1 MQNRITFSNV
11 IGVLLEN
18 KKKTYAQYRMIEDI
32 FFDCLSNMDLFEKD
46 DFEKN
51 VTYSRW
57 CTGDRPIPKEILSF
71 YDNAGFDGIQNNIQ
85 DDVIP
90 NLINVPA
97 TRELLLE
104 LVADSVDVIGTKKA
118 DEFARITD
126 DAELITALIRYAILN
141 DHDSKH
147 TLLSP
152 DLSDILLSNRLP
164 SANCYFIGRKEE
176 LKAVAKAL
184 QDHNPVFITGTAGMG
199 KSELVKT
206 YAKKNEKKYTNIIHL
221 FYGGD
226 LKKCVAHMEFSDDTA
241 DMSEEMLFDKHMR
254 ILKKL
259 HSDSLIIIDNFN
271 VLPKEDAFFK
281 EFIKLNCKILVTS
294 RCNISQYE
302 TIKIS
307 EMDADTELIELFYK
321 HCPSAK
327 SSQDVVKEIIQTVG
341 CHTLTVCLS
350 ALSLTASGMEPEEL
364 LAELKTCGLNI
375 TSGEDVELY
384 KDDDFTDGLMIEHL
398 SKLLQLGKL
407 SNQQLDILRNLSL
420 LPVSGV
426 IKNSFK
432 NWMKLD
438 NLTDVN
444 HLIKYGFINEDTDNK
459 KISLHPLL
467 QEVIAIETMPTV
479 TACSTLLDNLH
490 LICLAHG
497 LELRRPENVI
507 ASLISVTE
515 RIIVDDGA
523 YFLLFL
529 QDVFPYLDKYLVSDY
544 LPKLTERISYVM
556 EEYKLESPCDKALLL
571 DYKAECFLLKKD
583 YGNAVKKR
591 EKAINIME
599 KLHTKDADMRTTN
612 LLSNLYNNLSN
623 TYLLMKQGNE
633 AAKALRTAFNIRIE
647 YAHLGLTES
656 HDSLQQMM
664 NLINMLLLAK
674 DVDNAKIVLEQYE
687 TLVLEHLSDTSLDY
701 GICKLSQGIIDM
713 MERKPEAAEI
723 NLLGAESII
732 GNAVGTDNDY
742 MRTTYRYLNNLYA
755 RWKKPEKAIE
765 YRDKF
770 LGVNGGFL
778 GRNRVGGGD

>member
-141 DHDSKH
+141 VHDSKH

-164 SANCYFIGRKEE
+164 SANCYCIGRKEE

-623 TYLLMKQGNE
+623 TYLLMKQGPE

-770 LGVNGGFL
+770 LGVNRGIS
-778 GRNRVGGGD
+778 RTKSSRRR

>member
-18 KKKTYAQYRMIEDI
+18 KKKTYAQYQMIEDI
-32 FFDCLSNMDLFEKD
+32 FYDCLCNMDLFEKD

-104 LVADSVDVIGTKKA
+104 LVADSVDVIGTEKA
-118 DEFARITD
+118 DEFAGITD
-126 DAELITALIRYAILN
+126 DSELITVLIRYAILN

-152 DLSDILLSNRLP
+152 DLSDIMLSNRLP
-164 SANCYFIGRKEE
+164 SANSYFIGRKEE
-176 LKAVAKAL
+176 LKAVTKAL
-184 QDHNPVFITGTAGMG
+184 QEHNPVFITGTAGMG
-199 KSELVKT
+199 KSELAKT

-221 FYGGD
+221 FYDGD
-226 LKKCVAHMEFSDDTA
+226 LKKSVAHMEFSDDTA
-241 DMSEEMLFDKHMR
+241 DMSEEMLFDSHMK

-281 EFIKLNCKILVTS
+281 EFVKLNCKVLITS
-294 RCNISQYE
+294 RCNISQFE
-302 TIKIS
+302 TVNIS
-307 EMDADTELIELFYK
+307 EMDADTELVELFYK

-327 SSQDVVKEIIQTVG
+327 SSEDVVKEIIQTVG

-350 ALSLTASGMEPEEL
+350 ALSLTASGMEPEEM

-375 TSGEDVELY
+375 ASGEDVELY
-384 KDDDFTDGLMIEHL
+384 KDDDFSDGLMIEHL
-398 SKLLQLGKL
+398 RKLLQLSKL

-420 LPVSGV
+420 LPVAG
-426 IKNSFK
+426 ILKNSFK

-467 QEVIAIETMPTV
+467 QEVIAIETIPTV
-479 TACSTLLDNLH
+479 IACRTLLDSLH

-497 LELRRPENVI
+497 LELRRPENI
-507 ASLISVTE
+507 ISSLISVSE
-515 RIIVDDGA
+515 RIVVDDSA
-523 YFLLFL
+523 YFLLYL
-529 QDVFPYLDKYLVSDY
+529 QDMFPYLDKYLVSDY

-556 EEYKLESPCDKALLL
+556 DEYKLESPCDKALLL
-571 DYKAECFLLKKD
+571 DYKAECFLLKKN
-583 YGNAVKKR
+583 YGNSVKKR
-591 EKAINIME
+591 EKAINILE
-599 KLHTKDADMRTTN
+599 KLHNKDADMRTAN

-623 TYLLMKQGNE
+623 TYLLMKRGNE
-633 AAKALRTAFNIRIE
+633 AAKALRTAFDIRME

-687 TLVLEHLSDTSLDY
+687 ALILEHLSDTSLDY
-701 GICKLSQGIIDM
+701 GICKLSRGIIDM
-713 MERKPEAAEI
+713 MEGKPEPAEI
-723 NLLGAESII
+723 NLLEAESII
-732 GNAVGTDNDY
+732 GNAMGTDNDY
-742 MRTTYRYLNNLYA
+742 MKTTYRYLNNLYA

-765 YRDKF
+765 YRDKYF
-770 LGVNGGFL
+770 NT
-778 GRNRVGGGD
+778 NRITTNKNA

>member
-770 LGVNGGFL
+770 LGVNRGIS
-778 GRNRVGGGD
+778 RTKS

>member
-1 MQNRITFSNV
+1 
-11 IGVLLEN
+11 
-18 KKKTYAQYRMIEDI
+18 
-32 FFDCLSNMDLFEKD
+32 
-46 DFEKN
+46 
-51 VTYSRW
+51 
-57 CTGDRPIPKEILSF
+57 
-71 YDNAGFDGIQNNIQ
+71 
-85 DDVIP
+85 
-90 NLINVPA
+90 
-97 TRELLLE
+97 
-104 LVADSVDVIGTKKA
+104 
-118 DEFARITD
+118 
-126 DAELITALIRYAILN
+126 
-141 DHDSKH
+141 
-147 TLLSP
+147 
-152 DLSDILLSNRLP
+152 
-164 SANCYFIGRKEE
+164 
-176 LKAVAKAL
+176 
-184 QDHNPVFITGTAGMG
+184 
-199 KSELVKT
+199 
-206 YAKKNEKKYTNIIHL
+206 
-221 FYGGD
+221 
-226 LKKCVAHMEFSDDTA
+226 
-241 DMSEEMLFDKHMR
+241 MLFDKHMR

-770 LGVNGGFL
+770 LGVNRGIS
-778 GRNRVGGGD
+778 RTKSSRRR

>member
-1 MQNRITFSNV
+1 M

-770 LGVNGGFL
+770 LGVNRGIS
-778 GRNRVGGGD
+778 RTKSSRRR

>member
-674 DVDNAKIVLEQYE
+674 DVDNAKILLEQYE

-770 LGVNGGFL
+770 LGVNRGIS
-778 GRNRVGGGD
+778 RTKSSRRR

>member
-51 VTYSRW
+51 VTYSKW

-770 LGVNGGFL
+770 LGVNRGIS
-778 GRNRVGGGD
+778 RTKSSRRR

>member
-97 TRELLLE
+97 TRELLVE

-254 ILKKL
+254 ILKRL

-612 LLSNLYNNLSN
+612 LLSNLYNNFSN

-770 LGVNGGFL
+770 LGVNRGIS
-778 GRNRVGGGD
+778 RTKSSRRR

>member
-1 MQNRITFSNV
+1 
-11 IGVLLEN
+11 
-18 KKKTYAQYRMIEDI
+18 MIEDI

-57 CTGDRPIPKEILSF
+57 CTGDRPIQKKYCPFMTMPDLTVFKITFRMMSF
-71 YDNAGFDGIQNNIQ
+71 
-85 DDVIP
+85 P

-770 LGVNGGFL
+770 LGVNRGIS
-778 GRNRVGGGD
+778 RTKSSRRR

>member
-307 EMDADTELIELFYK
+307 EMDADTEIIELFYK

-770 LGVNGGFL
+770 LGVNRGIS
-778 GRNRVGGGD
+778 RTKSSRRR

>member
-1 MQNRITFSNV
+1 LQNRITFSNV

-770 LGVNGGFL
+770 LGVNRGIS
-778 GRNRVGGGD
+778 RTKSSRRR

>member
-633 AAKALRTAFNIRIE
+633 AAKALRTAFNIHIE

-770 LGVNGGFL
+770 LGVNRGIS
-778 GRNRVGGGD
+778 RTKSSRRR